1 MKLLS
6 SAKINLNLKILSAN
20 VGNLHE
26 LISDIIPID
35 IFDEIEIVENRN
47 NIIEY
52 DKEELNTIHT
62 TVHKAFELIE
72 KFNPSFDKKF
82 KINIS
87 KNIPIEAGLGGSSS
101 NAGTVISYLCKEYEL
116 NVPSSTEIAHFIGS
130 DVPFFVYGSAAKV
143 EGIGE
148 RITPLSGLPSMSL
161 LVAVPK
167 FGLSTKEVF
176 NQYDK
181 LSEVDTSKD
190 QWNQIDIF
198 NDLFNAAAH
207 LRPEIIDIKNHLET
221 ELNQKFY
228 MSGSGSSLFAIL
240 DDEAIHNELD
250 SENFNLQSMY
260 ITKKIDCSF
269 SQNDD

>member
-1 MKLLS
+1 M
-6 SAKINLNLKILSAN
+6 N
-20 VGNLHE
+20 
-26 LISDIIPID
+26 
-35 IFDEIEIVENRN
+35 
-47 NIIEY
+47 
-52 DKEELNTIHT
+52 
-62 TVHKAFELIE
+62 
-72 KFNPSFDKKF
+72 
-82 KINIS
+82 
-87 KNIPIEAGLGGSSS
+87 
-101 NAGTVISYLCKEYEL
+101 
-116 NVPSSTEIAHFIGS
+116 
-130 DVPFFVYGSAAKV
+130 
-143 EGIGE
+143 
-148 RITPLSGLPSMSL
+148 L

-181 LSEVDTSKD
+181 LKEIDTSKD

-198 NDLFNAAAH
+198 NDLFDAATH
-207 LRPEIIDIKNHLET
+207 LQPEIIDIKNHLET

-240 DDEAIHNELD
+240 DDKAIYNELD

>member
-6 SAKINLNLKILSAN
+6 SAKINLNLKISSAT

-116 NVPSSTEIAHFIGS
+116 NVPSYIEIAHFIGS
-130 DVPFFVYGSAAKV
+130 DVPFFVHGSAAKV

-148 RITPLSGLPSMSL
+148 KITPLSGLPSMNL

-176 NQYDK
+176 NQFDK
-181 LSEVDTSKD
+181 LKEIDTSKD

-198 NDLFNAAAH
+198 NDLFDAATH
-207 LRPEIIDIKNHLET
+207 LQPEIIDIKNHLET

-240 DDEAIHNELD
+240 DDKAIYNELD

>member
-6 SAKINLNLKILSAN
+6 SAKINLNLKISLVN

-35 IFDEIEIVENRN
+35 IFDEMEIMENN
-47 NIIEY
+47 HNSIKY

-72 KFNPSFDKKF
+72 KFNPNFDKKF

-87 KNIPIEAGLGGSSS
+87 KNIPIKAGLGGSSS
-101 NAGTVISYLCKEYEL
+101 NAGTIISYLCKEYEL
-116 NVPSSTEIAHFIGS
+116 NVPSYTEIAHYIGS
-130 DVPFFVYGSAAKV
+130 DVPFFVHGSAAKI

-148 RITPLSGLPSMSL
+148 RITPLSGLPSMNL

-176 NQYDK
+176 NQYDMLK
-181 LSEVDTSKD
+181 EIDTPKD
-190 QWNQIDIF
+190 QWNQIAIF
-198 NDLFNAAAH
+198 NDLFDAASQ
-207 LRPEIIDIKNHLET
+207 LQPEIIDIKNHLET

-228 MSGSGSSLFAIL
+228 MSGSGSSLFAII
-240 DDEAIHNELD
+240 DDVSNYSEVD
-250 SENFNLQSMY
+250 PENFNLQSMY

>member
-6 SAKINLNLKILSAN
+6 SAKINLNLAILPAN
-20 VGNLHE
+20 DSDLHE
-26 LISDIIPID
+26 LISDIIPVD
-35 IFDEIEIVENRN
+35 IFDEIEIEENKKN
-47 NIIEY
+47 SIEY
-52 DKEELNTIHT
+52 DKKELNTVHT
-62 TVHKAFELIE
+62 TVHKALELI
-72 KFNPSFDKKF
+72 KKCNPNFDKQF

-101 NAGTVISYLCKEYEL
+101 NAGTVISYLCREYEL
-116 NVPSSTEIAHFIGS
+116 NVPSYTEIAHYIGS
-130 DVPFFVYGSAAKV
+130 DVPFFVHGSAAKV

-148 RITPLSGLPSMSL
+148 RITPLNAIPNMNLI
-161 LVAVPK
+161 VAVPK

-181 LSEVDTSKD
+181 LKLIDTPKD
-190 QWNQIDIF
+190 KWNQIDIF
-198 NDLFNAAAH
+198 NDLFYAASY

-221 ELNQKFY
+221 ELNETFY
-228 MSGSGSSLFAIL
+228 MSGSGSSLFAIF

-250 SENFNLQSMY
+250 SENFNLQSTY

>member
-1 MKLLS
+1 
-6 SAKINLNLKILSAN
+6 
-20 VGNLHE
+20 
-26 LISDIIPID
+26 
-35 IFDEIEIVENRN
+35 
-47 NIIEY
+47 
-52 DKEELNTIHT
+52 
-62 TVHKAFELIE
+62 
-72 KFNPSFDKKF
+72 
-82 KINIS
+82 
-87 KNIPIEAGLGGSSS
+87 
-101 NAGTVISYLCKEYEL
+101 
-116 NVPSSTEIAHFIGS
+116 
-130 DVPFFVYGSAAKV
+130 
-143 EGIGE
+143 
-148 RITPLSGLPSMSL
+148 MSL

-181 LSEVDTSKD
+181 LSEIDTSRD

-207 LRPEIIDIKNHLET
+207 LQPEIIDIKNHLET

-228 MSGSGSSLFAIL
+228 MSGSGSSLFAII

-260 ITKKIDCSF
+260 ISKKIDCSF